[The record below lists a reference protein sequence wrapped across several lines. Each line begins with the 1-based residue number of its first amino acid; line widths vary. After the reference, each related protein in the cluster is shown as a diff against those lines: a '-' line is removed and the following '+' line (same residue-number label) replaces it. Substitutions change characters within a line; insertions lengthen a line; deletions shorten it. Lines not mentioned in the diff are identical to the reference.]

1 MPRISPKFT
10 WILVGLIGLAS
21 PLTAK
26 RSEWQDLQ
34 GNVIKGEPVD
44 VLGPF
49 ALFRDGATRGNRM
62 LLRGMAEA
70 DCLRFYAETADQGA
84 RADRFSDATGLVTR
98 GLRGSVM
105 RVVGEDLVNAD
116 LTQIPEPEVLI
127 VLYASHNNGESWR
140 MLENFVSTYHRLKR
154 VYQGR
159 IECLYFGIKQDAAAH
174 RRIATRM
181 HMPWLVADP
190 LEQHRLSLL
199 AKFVPRDGPSMLVI
213 SRNGAPLISGSGE
226 NLETTMK
233 FADELGDLVGLMNP
247 ANPKIWKDRAHYFG
261 AVRSQQFAR
270 GETGPE
276 MVGNPLR
283 PVAMREYGVG
293 RIDARLAVNAEG
305 NVESVDVLP
314 SSVVPGKLMVPLQ
327 TALQRSAIF
336 LPAMKDG
343 QAVAGTYDYHLE
355 VPSED
360 RAAEADAAWL
370 SGDPVTEVILNSWL
384 VLRPILV
391 PESEF
396 ADVAYETEDGVL
408 MMKAVE
414 VADTKF
420 TKTEQ
425 LSAFSSNWFDF
436 AGAET
441 VNPKVGDEVTI
452 MGKTL
457 MWEAVTGE
465 NGLLNFQKGITPL
478 DYTIG
483 YAWID
488 FEVPKA
494 MQAWL
499 GIGSDDGLR
508 IWHNGELVHEN
519 WVRRISRIDDDIV
532 PLKLTAGRNQLL
544 IKIQNVRG
552 EWSFISRLRIK
563 PR

>member
-1 MPRISPKFT
+1 MPRLTPKLVL
-10 WILVGLIGLAS
+10 ILGVLIGLTS
-21 PLTAK
+21 SLVAK

-34 GNVIKGEPVD
+34 GTVIKGEPVEI
-44 VLGPF
+44 LGPF
-49 ALFRDGATRGNRM
+49 ALFRDGATQGKRM
-62 LLRGMAEA
+62 LLRGMSEE
-70 DCLRFYAETADQGA
+70 DCRRFYRETISNGA

-98 GLRGSVM
+98 GLRGSLM
-105 RVVGEDLVNAD
+105 RVVGEELVEAD
-116 LTQIPEPEVLI
+116 LTQIPEPEILI
-127 VLYASHNNGESWR
+127 VLYASHNDGESWR
-140 MLENFVSTYHRLKR
+140 MLENFVSAYHRLKR

-159 IECLYFGIKQDAAAH
+159 IECLYFGIRQDAVAH

-181 HMPWLVADP
+181 HMPWLVTDP
-190 LEQHRLSLL
+190 LEQRKMSILE
-199 AKFVPRDGPSMLVI
+199 KFEPRDGPSMLVI
-213 SRNGAPLISGSGE
+213 SRHGAPLLSGSGE

-233 FADELGDLVGLMNP
+233 FADALGDLVGLMNP
-247 ANPKIWKDRAHYFG
+247 ANPRTWKDRAHYFG
-261 AVRSQQFAR
+261 AIRADQFAQSDAS
-270 GETGPE
+270 PE

-283 PVAMREYGVG
+283 ADAMRDYGVQ
-293 RIDARLAVNAEG
+293 RIDARLAVG
-305 NVESVDVLP
+305 RDGKVESVDVLP
-314 SSVVPGKLMVPLQ
+314 TSIVPEKLLGPLQ

-336 LPAMKDG
+336 LPAMKHG
-343 QAVAGTYDYHLE
+343 QAAAGTYDYHLA
-355 VPSED
+355 VSPED
-360 RAAEADAAWL
+360 RVAEADAAWL
-370 SGDPVTEVILNSWL
+370 SGDPVTEVVLNSWL

-391 PESEF
+391 PESDF
-396 ADVAYETEDGVL
+396 SDVAFEMEDGIL

-436 AGAET
+436 AGAKT

-452 MGKTL
+452 MGKSL
-457 MWEAVTGE
+457 RWESVTGD
-465 NGLLNFQKGITPL
+465 NGLIDFQKGQSPL
-478 DYTIG
+478 DYSIG

-499 GIGSDDGLR
+499 GIGSDDGLK
-508 IWHNGELVHEN
+508 IWHNGEPVHEN
-519 WVRRISRIDDDIV
+519 WIRRISRIDDDIV
-532 PLKLTAGRNQLL
+532 PIKLTAGRNQLL